1 MALSNEF
8 ILSELIK
15 SGSAALRQPTAQD
28 GTLVINTSVDT
39 DGSSFGYVERPIYN
53 NEQLIKAVDTV
64 VDELISPPDVESPA
78 VVLKSIYD
86 DLRVQFNQAL
96 VDIRDLQQEVDEL
109 TAENSALRS
118 TINQLNI
125 QIDLEKLLK
134 ASAEN
139 ERDATNQVLQSV
151 SLDLQSALSKGVKEA
166 IERVSREASLQGLLA
181 EKEAF
186 IALQEESKNTIDR
199 ANDTIATL
207 QDNLIAAQN
216 SFAEAANALNAR
228 NSENSG
234 NGGTIICTEMYNQGF
249 MPEFIYDMDSKF
261 GDIVLQKNPQIMYGY
276 WIWAQPIVDKL
287 KTSKSFSKFVYNYFV
302 KDWSEYM
309 AYEMGVLPKQNY
321 KGKFLHKFGEKFS
334 ILVYKVFA
342 NKNKQV
348 SWQ

>member
-15 SGSAALRQPTAQD
+15 SGSAALKIQTTETGIILSDTQ
-28 GTLVINTSVDT
+28 VDT
-39 DGSSFGYVERPIYN
+39 DGSTFGYVERPIYN
-53 NEQLIKAVDTV
+53 EAELKKAVDTV
-64 VDELISPPDVESPA
+64 VDELISAPPKEAPA
-78 VVLKSIYD
+78 VVLKTIYD
-86 DLRVQFNQAL
+86 DLLNRYNQSL
-96 VDIRDLQQEVDEL
+96 REIRDLQEELDDLTVENEGLQNQIQQLEVDIDL
-109 TAENSALRS
+109 QKLLRS
-118 TINQLNI
+118 
-125 QIDLEKLLK
+125 
-134 ASAEN
+134 SAEN
-139 ERDATNQVLQSV
+139 EKDATLETLQSV
-151 SLDLQSALSKGVKEA
+151 TLDFQIALSKGTREA
-166 IERVSREASLQGLLA
+166 VERVSREASIQGLLA
-181 EKEAF
+181 EKQTF
-186 IALQEESKNTIDR
+186 VTLQEQAKETIDR
-199 ANDTIATL
+199 ANNTIATI
-207 QDNLIAAQN
+207 QDNLVAAQN
-216 SFAEAANALNAR
+216 NFADAANALNER
-228 NSENSG
+228 SSEG
-234 NGGTIICTEMYNQGF
+234 NGTIICTEMYNQGF
-249 MPEFIYDMDSKF
+249 MPQFIYDMDSKF

>member
-15 SGSAALRQPTAQD
+15 SGSAALKQENAPD
-28 GTLVINTSVDT
+28 GTLVVNTTIDT
-39 DGSSFGYVERPIYN
+39 DGSTFGYVERPVYN
-53 NEQLIKAVDTV
+53 NEQLVKAVDTV
-64 VDELISPPDVESPA
+64 VDELIRPAEIPGPA
-78 VVLKSIYD
+78 VVLFSIYD
-86 DLRVQFNQAL
+86 DLRKLYNQAL
-96 VDIRDLQQEVDEL
+96 SDIQDLQEQLDQVIV
-109 TAENSALRS
+109 ENETLRNE
-118 TINQLNI
+118 IEQLQI
-125 QIDLEKLLK
+125 QIDLERLLK

-151 SLDLQSALSKGVKEA
+151 TLDLQAALSKGVKEA

-186 IALQEESKNTIDR
+186 IALQEQSKETIDR
-199 ANDTIATL
+199 ANQTIATI
-207 QDNLIAAQN
+207 QDNLVAAQN
-216 SFAEAANALNAR
+216 NFADAANALNER
-228 NSENSG
+228 NSEG
-234 NGGTIICTEMYNQGF
+234 RGTIICTEMYNQGF
-249 MPEFIYDMDSKF
+249 MPQFIYDMDSKF
-261 GDIVLQKNPQIMYGY
+261 GDIVLQKNPEIMYGY
-276 WIWAQPIVDKL
+276 WIWAQPIVNKL

>member
-15 SGSAALRQPTAQD
+15 SGSAALKIQTTETGIILSDTQ
-28 GTLVINTSVDT
+28 VDT
-39 DGSSFGYVERPIYN
+39 DGSTFGYVERPIYN
-53 NEQLIKAVDTV
+53 EAELKKAVDTV
-64 VDELISPPDVESPA
+64 VDELITAPPKEAPA
-78 VVLKSIYD
+78 VVLKTIYD
-86 DLRVQFNQAL
+86 DLLNRYNQSL
-96 VDIRDLQQEVDEL
+96 REIRDLQEEVDDL
-109 TAENSALRS
+109 TVENEGLQ
-118 TINQLNI
+118 NQI
-125 QIDLEKLLK
+125 QQLEVDIDLQKLLR

-139 ERDATNQVLQSV
+139 EKDATLETLQSV
-151 SLDLQSALSKGVKEA
+151 TLDFQIALSKGTREA
-166 IERVSREASLQGLLA
+166 VERVSREASIQGLLA
-181 EKEAF
+181 EKQTF
-186 IALQEESKNTIDR
+186 VTLQEQAKETINR
-199 ANDTIATL
+199 ANNTIATI
-207 QDNLIAAQN
+207 QDNLVSAQN
-216 SFAEAANALNAR
+216 NFADAANALNER

-249 MPEFIYDMDSKF
+249 MPQFIYDMDSKF

-302 KDWSEYM
+302 KHWSEYM

>member
-15 SGSAALRQPTAQD
+15 SGSAALKQENAPD
-28 GTLVINTSVDT
+28 GTLVVNTTIDT
-39 DGSSFGYVERPIYN
+39 DGSTFGYVERPVYN
-53 NEQLIKAVDTV
+53 NEQLVKAVDTV
-64 VDELISPPDVESPA
+64 VDELIRPAEIPGPA
-78 VVLKSIYD
+78 VVLFSIYD
-86 DLRVQFNQAL
+86 DLRKLYNQAL
-96 VDIRDLQQEVDEL
+96 SDIQDLQEQLDQVIV
-109 TAENSALRS
+109 ENETLRNE
-118 TINQLNI
+118 IEQLQI
-125 QIDLEKLLK
+125 QIDLERLLK

-151 SLDLQSALSKGVKEA
+151 TLDLQAALSKGVKEA

-186 IALQEESKNTIDR
+186 IALQEQSKETIDR
-199 ANDTIATL
+199 ANQTIATI
-207 QDNLIAAQN
+207 QDNLVAAQN
-216 SFAEAANALNAR
+216 NFADAANALNER
-228 NSENSG
+228 NSEG
-234 NGGTIICTEMYNQGF
+234 RGTIICTEMYNQGF
-249 MPEFIYDMDSKF
+249 MPQFIYDMDSKF
-261 GDIVLQKNPQIMYGY
+261 GDIVLQKNPEVMYGY
-276 WIWAQPIVDKL
+276 WIWAQPIVNKL

>member
-15 SGSAALRQPTAQD
+15 SGSAALKIQTTETGIILSDTQ
-28 GTLVINTSVDT
+28 VDT
-39 DGSSFGYVERPIYN
+39 DGSTFGYVERPIYN
-53 NEQLIKAVDTV
+53 EAELKKAVDTV
-64 VDELISPPDVESPA
+64 VDELISAPPKEAPA
-78 VVLKSIYD
+78 VVLKTIYD
-86 DLRVQFNQAL
+86 DLLNRYNQSL
-96 VDIRDLQQEVDEL
+96 REIRDLQEEVDDL
-109 TAENSALRS
+109 TVENEGLQ
-118 TINQLNI
+118 NQI
-125 QIDLEKLLK
+125 QQLEVDIDLQKLLR

-139 ERDATNQVLQSV
+139 EKDATLETLQSV
-151 SLDLQSALSKGVKEA
+151 TLDFQIALSKGTREA
-166 IERVSREASLQGLLA
+166 VERVSREASIQGLLA
-181 EKEAF
+181 EKQTF
-186 IALQEESKNTIDR
+186 VTLQEQAKETIDR
-199 ANDTIATL
+199 ANNTIATI
-207 QDNLIAAQN
+207 QDNLVAAQN
-216 SFAEAANALNAR
+216 NFADAANALNDR
-228 NSENSG
+228 SSEG
-234 NGGTIICTEMYNQGF
+234 NGTIICTEMYNQGF
-249 MPEFIYDMDSKF
+249 MPQFIYDMDSKF

-276 WIWAQPIVDKL
+276 WLWAQPIVDKL

>member
-15 SGSAALRQPTAQD
+15 SGSSALKQETTPD
-28 GTLVINTSVDT
+28 GTIVVNTAIDT
-39 DGSSFGYVERPIYN
+39 DGSTFGYVERPIYN
-53 NEQLIKAVDTV
+53 NEQLVKAVDTV
-64 VDELISPPDVESPA
+64 VDELIGPPEKEAPA
-78 VVLKSIYD
+78 VVLKTIYD
-86 DLRVQFNQAL
+86 DLRKLYNQAL
-96 VDIRDLQQEVDEL
+96 NDIQDLQEQIDQLLV
-109 TAENSALRS
+109 ENETLR
-118 TINQLNI
+118 TNIEQLQI

-134 ASAEN
+134 SSAEN

-151 SLDLQSALSKGVKEA
+151 TLDLQSALSKGVKEA

-186 IALQEESKNTIDR
+186 IALQEESKSTIDR
-199 ANDTIATL
+199 ANNTIATI
-207 QDNLIAAQN
+207 QDNLVAAQN
-216 SFAEAANALNAR
+216 NFADAANALNER
-228 NSENSG
+228 NSEG
-234 NGGTIICTEMYNQGF
+234 RGTIICTEMYNQGF
-249 MPEFIYDMDSKF
+249 MPQFIYDMDSKF
-261 GDIVLQKNPQIMYGY
+261 GDIVLQKNPAIMYGY
-276 WIWAQPIVDKL
+276 WIWAQPIVNKL

>member
-96 VDIRDLQQEVDEL
+96 ADIRDLQQKVDNL
-109 TAENSALRS
+109 TTENSALRS

-166 IERVSREASLQGLLA
+166 VERVSREASLQGLLA

-186 IALQEESKNTIDR
+186 IALQEESKNAIDR

-228 NSENSG
+228 TGKEK
-234 NGGTIICTEMYNQGF
+234 GTIICTEMYNQGF
-249 MPEFIYDMDSKF
+249 MPQFIYDMDSKF
-261 GDIVLQKNPQIMYGY
+261 GDIVLQKNPEIMYGY

>member
-15 SGSAALRQPTAQD
+15 SGSAALKQEVTPEGVILSDTA
-28 GTLVINTSVDT
+28 VDT
-39 DGSSFGYVERPIYN
+39 DGSTFGYVERPVYN
-53 NEQLIKAVDTV
+53 NEQLVKAVDTV
-64 VDELISPPDVESPA
+64 VDELIGPPQVDAPA
-78 VVLKSIYD
+78 VVLKTIYD
-86 DLRVQFNQAL
+86 DLRRLYNQAL
-96 VDIRDLQQEVDEL
+96 NDIQDLQEQVDQLLVENETLKTDIEQLQVDIDLQ
-109 TAENSALRS
+109 
-118 TINQLNI
+118 
-125 QIDLEKLLK
+125 KLLK

-139 ERDATNQVLQSV
+139 ERDATNQVLQTV
-151 SLDLQSALSKGVKEA
+151 TLDLQSALSKGVKEA

-186 IALQEESKNTIDR
+186 IALQEESKNAIDR
-199 ANDTIATL
+199 ANNTIASI
-207 QDNLIAAQN
+207 QDNLVIAQN
-216 SFAEAANALNAR
+216 NFADAANALNER
-228 NSENSG
+228 NSQG
-234 NGGTIICTEMYNQGF
+234 QGRGTIICTEMYNQGF
-249 MPEFIYDMDSKF
+249 MPQFIYDMDSKF
-261 GDIVLQKNPQIMYGY
+261 GDLVLQKNPEIMYGY

>member
-15 SGSAALRQPTAQD
+15 SGSSALKQETTQD
-28 GTLVINTSVDT
+28 GTIVVNTSIDT
-39 DGSSFGYVERPIYN
+39 DGSTFGYVERPIYN
-53 NEQLIKAVDTV
+53 EEQLSKAVDVV
-64 VDELISPPDVESPA
+64 VDELISVPDVERPA
-78 VVLKSIYD
+78 VVLKVIYD
-86 DLRVQFNQAL
+86 DLLERYNQAL
-96 VDIRDLQQEVDEL
+96 REIRTLEEEVDSLNVENEGLKNQIQQLEVDIDLQKL
-109 TAENSALRS
+109 LRS
-118 TINQLNI
+118 
-125 QIDLEKLLK
+125 
-134 ASAEN
+134 SAEN
-139 ERDATNQVLQSV
+139 ERDATNETLQSLT
-151 SLDLQSALSKGVKEA
+151 LDFQIALSKGTREA
-166 IERVSREASLQGLLA
+166 VERVSREASIQGLLA
-181 EKEAF
+181 EKETF
-186 IALQEESKNTIDR
+186 VTLQEQAKETIDR
-199 ANDTIATL
+199 ANNTIATI
-207 QDNLIAAQN
+207 QDNLVAAQN
-216 SFAEAANALNAR
+216 NFADAANALNER
-228 NSENSG
+228 NSEG
-234 NGGTIICTEMYNQGF
+234 RGTIICTEMYNQGF
-249 MPEFIYDMDSKF
+249 MPQFIYDMDSKF

>member
-15 SGSAALRQPTAQD
+15 SGSAALKIQTTETGIILSDTQ
-28 GTLVINTSVDT
+28 VDT
-39 DGSSFGYVERPIYN
+39 DGSTFGYVERPIYN
-53 NEQLIKAVDTV
+53 EAELKKAVDTV
-64 VDELISPPDVESPA
+64 VDELITAPPKEAPA
-78 VVLKSIYD
+78 VVLKTIYD
-86 DLRVQFNQAL
+86 DLLNRYNQSL
-96 VDIRDLQQEVDEL
+96 REIRDLQEEVDDL
-109 TAENSALRS
+109 TVENEGLQ
-118 TINQLNI
+118 NQI
-125 QIDLEKLLK
+125 QQLEVDIDLQKLLR

-139 ERDATNQVLQSV
+139 EKDATLETLQSV
-151 SLDLQSALSKGVKEA
+151 TLDFQIALSKGTREA
-166 IERVSREASLQGLLA
+166 VERVSREASIQGLLA
-181 EKEAF
+181 EKQAF
-186 IALQEESKNTIDR
+186 VTLQEQAKETINR
-199 ANDTIATL
+199 ANNTIATI
-207 QDNLIAAQN
+207 QDNLVSAQN
-216 SFAEAANALNAR
+216 NFADAANALNER

-249 MPEFIYDMDSKF
+249 MPQFIYDMDSKF

-302 KDWSEYM
+302 KHWSEYM

>member
-15 SGSAALRQPTAQD
+15 SGSAALRQPTTQD
-28 GTLVINTSVDT
+28 GTLVVNTSVDT
-39 DGSSFGYVERPIYN
+39 DGSSFGYVERPVYN
-53 NEQLIKAVDTV
+53 NEQLVKAVDTI
-64 VDELISPPDVESPA
+64 VDELISPPGVESPA

-96 VDIRDLQQEVDEL
+96 ADIRKLQKEVDDL
-109 TAENSALRS
+109 KSENSALRS

-151 SLDLQSALSKGVKEA
+151 TLDLQSALSKGVKEA
-166 IERVSREASLQGLLA
+166 VERVSREASLQGLLA

-186 IALQEESKNTIDR
+186 IALQEESKNAIDR

-228 NSENSG
+228 TGAEK
-234 NGGTIICTEMYNQGF
+234 GTIICTEMYNQGF
-249 MPEFIYDMDSKF
+249 MPQFIYDMDSKF
-261 GDIVLQKNPQIMYGY
+261 GDSVLQKNPEIMYGY

-321 KGKFLHKFGEKFS
+321 KGKLLHKFGEKFS

-342 NKNKQV
+342 NKNKQI

>member
-15 SGSAALRQPTAQD
+15 SGSSALKQETTPD
-28 GTLVINTSVDT
+28 GTIVVNTTIDT
-39 DGSSFGYVERPIYN
+39 DGSTFGYVERPIYN
-53 NEQLIKAVDTV
+53 NEQLVKAVDTV
-64 VDELISPPDVESPA
+64 VDELIGPPEKEAPA
-78 VVLKSIYD
+78 VVLKTIYD
-86 DLRVQFNQAL
+86 DLRKLYNQAL
-96 VDIRDLQQEVDEL
+96 NDIQDLQEQIDQLLV
-109 TAENSALRS
+109 ENETLR
-118 TINQLNI
+118 TNIEQLQI

-134 ASAEN
+134 SSAEN

-151 SLDLQSALSKGVKEA
+151 TLDLQSALSKGVKEA

-186 IALQEESKNTIDR
+186 IALQEESKSTIDR
-199 ANDTIATL
+199 ANNTIATI
-207 QDNLIAAQN
+207 QDNLVAAQN
-216 SFAEAANALNAR
+216 NFADAANALNER
-228 NSENSG
+228 NSEG
-234 NGGTIICTEMYNQGF
+234 RGTIICTEMYNQGF
-249 MPEFIYDMDSKF
+249 MPQFIYDMDSKF
-261 GDIVLQKNPQIMYGY
+261 GDIVLQKNPEIMYGY
-276 WIWAQPIVDKL
+276 WIWAQPIVNKL

>member
-15 SGSAALRQPTAQD
+15 SGSAALKQETTPD
-28 GTLVINTSVDT
+28 GTIVVNTKIDT
-39 DGSSFGYVERPIYN
+39 DGSTFGYVERPVYN
-53 NEQLIKAVDTV
+53 NEQLVKAVDTV
-64 VDELISPPDVESPA
+64 VDELIGPPQVEAPA
-78 VVLKSIYD
+78 VVLKTIYD
-86 DLRVQFNQAL
+86 DLRRLYNRAL
-96 VDIRDLQQEVDEL
+96 LDIQDLQEQVDQL
-109 TAENSALRS
+109 LVENESLR
-118 TINQLNI
+118 TDIEQL
-125 QIDLEKLLK
+125 QIDIDLQKLLK
-134 ASAEN
+134 SSAEN

-151 SLDLQSALSKGVKEA
+151 TLDLQSALSKGVKEA

-186 IALQEESKNTIDR
+186 IALQEESKSTIDR
-199 ANDTIATL
+199 ANNTIATI
-207 QDNLIAAQN
+207 QDNLVAAQN
-216 SFAEAANALNAR
+216 NFADAANALNER
-228 NSENSG
+228 NSEG
-234 NGGTIICTEMYNQGF
+234 RGTIICTEMYNQGF
-249 MPEFIYDMDSKF
+249 MPQFIYDIDSKF
-261 GDIVLQKNPQIMYGY
+261 GDIVLQKNPEVMYGY
-276 WIWAQPIVDKL
+276 WIWAQPIVNKL

>member
-15 SGSAALRQPTAQD
+15 SGSAALRQPTTQD
-28 GTLVINTSVDT
+28 GTLVVNTSVDT
-39 DGSSFGYVERPIYN
+39 DGSSFGYIERPIYN
-53 NEQLIKAVDTV
+53 NEQLTKAVDTI
-64 VDELISPPDVESPA
+64 VDELISPPEVESPA

-86 DLRVQFNQAL
+86 DLRIQFNQAL
-96 VDIRDLQQEVDEL
+96 SDIRDLQKEVDEL
-109 TAENSALRS
+109 TSENSTLR
-118 TINQLNI
+118 TIIDQLNI
-125 QIDLEKLLK
+125 QIDLERLLK

-151 SLDLQSALSKGVKEA
+151 TLDLQSALSRGVKEA

-186 IALQEESKNTIDR
+186 IALQEESKNTIER
-199 ANDTIATL
+199 ANQTIATI
-207 QDNLIAAQN
+207 QDNLVAAQN
-216 SFAEAANALNAR
+216 NFADAANALNER
-228 NSENSG
+228 NSQG
-234 NGGTIICTEMYNQGF
+234 GGTIICTEMYNQGF
-249 MPEFIYDMDSKF
+249 MPQFIYDMDSKF
-261 GDIVLQKNPQIMYGY
+261 GDIVLEKNPEIMYGY
-276 WIWAQPIVDKL
+276 WIWAQPIVNKL

-334 ILVYKVFA
+334 ILVYKMFA

>member
-15 SGSAALRQPTAQD
+15 SGSAALKQEVTPEGIILSD
-28 GTLVINTSVDT
+28 TSVDT
-39 DGSSFGYVERPIYN
+39 DGSTFGYVERPVYN
-53 NEQLIKAVDTV
+53 NQQLVKAVDIV
-64 VDELISPPDVESPA
+64 VDELIGPPQVKAPE
-78 VVLKSIYD
+78 VVLKSIYN
-86 DLRVQFNQAL
+86 DLRRLYNRAL
-96 VDIRDLQQEVDEL
+96 LDIQDLQEQIDQLLV
-109 TAENSALRS
+109 ENQSLR
-118 TINQLNI
+118 TDIEQLQI
-125 QIDLEKLLK
+125 QIDLEKLLRS
-134 ASAEN
+134 SAEN

-151 SLDLQSALSKGVKEA
+151 TLDLQSALSKGVKEA

-186 IALQEESKNTIDR
+186 IALQEESKNAIER
-199 ANDTIATL
+199 ANNTIATI
-207 QDNLIAAQN
+207 QDNLVAAQN
-216 SFAEAANALNAR
+216 NFADAANALNER
-228 NSENSG
+228 TGKEK
-234 NGGTIICTEMYNQGF
+234 GTIICTEMYNQGF
-249 MPEFIYDMDSKF
+249 MPQFIYDMDSKF
-261 GDIVLQKNPQIMYGY
+261 GDIVLQKNPEVMYGY
-276 WIWAQPIVDKL
+276 WIWAQPIVNKL

>member
-15 SGSAALRQPTAQD
+15 SGSSALKQETTPD
-28 GTLVINTSVDT
+28 GTIVVNTAIDT
-39 DGSSFGYVERPIYN
+39 DGSTFGYVERPIYN
-53 NEQLIKAVDTV
+53 NEQLVKAVDTV
-64 VDELISPPDVESPA
+64 VDELIGPPEKEAPA
-78 VVLKSIYD
+78 VVLKTIYD
-86 DLRVQFNQAL
+86 DLRKLYNQAL
-96 VDIRDLQQEVDEL
+96 NDIQDLQEQIDQLLV
-109 TAENSALRS
+109 ENETLR
-118 TINQLNI
+118 TNIEQLQI

-151 SLDLQSALSKGVKEA
+151 TLDLQSALSKGVKEA

-186 IALQEESKNTIDR
+186 IALQEESKSTIDR
-199 ANDTIATL
+199 ANNTIATI
-207 QDNLIAAQN
+207 QDNLVAAQN
-216 SFAEAANALNAR
+216 NFADAANALNER
-228 NSENSG
+228 NSEG
-234 NGGTIICTEMYNQGF
+234 RGTIICTEMYNQGF
-249 MPEFIYDMDSKF
+249 MPQFIYDMDSKF
-261 GDIVLQKNPQIMYGY
+261 GDTVLQKNPEIMYGY
-276 WIWAQPIVDKL
+276 WIWAQPIVNKL

>member
-15 SGSAALRQPTAQD
+15 SGSAALRQPTTQD
-28 GTLVINTSVDT
+28 GTLVVNTSVDT
-39 DGSSFGYVERPIYN
+39 DGSSFGYVERPVYN
-53 NEQLIKAVDTV
+53 NEQLVKAVDTI
-64 VDELISPPDVESPA
+64 VDELISPPGVESPA

-96 VDIRDLQQEVDEL
+96 ADIRDLQKKVDNL
-109 TAENSALRS
+109 TAENSSLRS

-151 SLDLQSALSKGVKEA
+151 TLDLQSALSKGVKEA
-166 IERVSREASLQGLLA
+166 VERVSREASLQGLLA

-186 IALQEESKNTIDR
+186 IALQEESKNAIDR

-228 NSENSG
+228 TGAEK
-234 NGGTIICTEMYNQGF
+234 GTIICTEMYNQGF
-249 MPEFIYDMDSKF
+249 MPQFIYDMDSKF
-261 GDIVLQKNPQIMYGY
+261 GDSVLQKNPEIMYGY

-321 KGKFLHKFGEKFS
+321 KGKLLHKFGEKFS

-342 NKNKQV
+342 NKNKQI

>member
-15 SGSAALRQPTAQD
+15 SGSAALKQEITPEGIILSDT
-28 GTLVINTSVDT
+28 NVDT
-39 DGSSFGYVERPIYN
+39 DGSTFGYVERPVYN
-53 NEQLIKAVDTV
+53 NEQLVKAVDTV
-64 VDELISPPDVESPA
+64 VDELIGPPRVEAPA
-78 VVLKSIYD
+78 VVLKTIYD
-86 DLRVQFNQAL
+86 DLRRLYNRAL
-96 VDIRDLQQEVDEL
+96 LDIQDLQEQVDQL
-109 TAENSALRS
+109 LVENESLR
-118 TINQLNI
+118 TDIEQL
-125 QIDLEKLLK
+125 QIDIDLQKLLK
-134 ASAEN
+134 SSAEN

-151 SLDLQSALSKGVKEA
+151 TLDLQAALSKGVKEA

-186 IALQEESKNTIDR
+186 IALQEESKSTIDR
-199 ANDTIATL
+199 ANNTIATI
-207 QDNLIAAQN
+207 QDNLVAAQN
-216 SFAEAANALNAR
+216 NFADAANALNER
-228 NSENSG
+228 NSEG
-234 NGGTIICTEMYNQGF
+234 RGTIICTEMYNQGF
-249 MPEFIYDMDSKF
+249 MPQFIYDMDSKF
-261 GDIVLQKNPQIMYGY
+261 GDIVLQKNPAIMYGY
-276 WIWAQPIVDKL
+276 WIWAQPIVNKL

-342 NKNKQV
+342 NKTKQV

>member
-96 VDIRDLQQEVDEL
+96 ADIRDLQQEVDNL
-109 TAENSALRS
+109 TTENSALRS

-166 IERVSREASLQGLLA
+166 VERVSREASLQGLLA

-186 IALQEESKNTIDR
+186 IALQEESKNAIDR

-228 NSENSG
+228 TGKEK
-234 NGGTIICTEMYNQGF
+234 GTIICTEMYNQGF
-249 MPEFIYDMDSKF
+249 MPQFIYDMDSKF
-261 GDIVLQKNPQIMYGY
+261 GDIVLQKNPEIMYGY

>member
-1 MALSNEF
+1 MALGNEF

-15 SGSAALRQPTAQD
+15 SGSAALKREFTDD
-28 GTLVINTSVDT
+28 GTIISDTRIDT
-39 DGSSFGYVERPIYN
+39 DGSTFGYVERPVYN
-53 NEQLIKAVDTV
+53 NEQLVKAVDTV
-64 VDELISPPDVESPA
+64 VDELIGPPQREAPA
-78 VVLKSIYD
+78 VVLKTIYD
-86 DLRVQFNQAL
+86 DLRRLYNQAL
-96 VDIRDLQQEVDEL
+96 SDIQNLQQEVDTL
-109 TAENSALRS
+109 LVENEGLRS
-118 TINQLNI
+118 DIEQLEVD
-125 QIDLEKLLK
+125 IDLQKLLK

-139 ERDATNQVLQSV
+139 ERDATNQVLQTV
-151 SLDLQSALSKGVKEA
+151 TLDLQSALSKGVKEA

-186 IALQEESKNTIDR
+186 IALQEDAKSSLER
-199 ANDTIATL
+199 ANNTIATI
-207 QDNLIAAQN
+207 QDNLVAAQN
-216 SFAEAANALNAR
+216 NFADAANALNER
-228 NSENSG
+228 NSEG
-234 NGGTIICTEMYNQGF
+234 RGTIICTEMYNQGF
-249 MPEFIYDMDSKF
+249 MPQFIYDMDSKF
-261 GDIVLQKNPQIMYGY
+261 GDIVLQKNPEIMYGY

-334 ILVYKVFA
+334 ILVYTVFA